1 MYDPARRSLGRR
13 ILDRAVGLAAAALFG
28 LLRLLGPDRASALCG
43 TVARA
48 IGPRLRA
55 SRTAR
60 DNLRRAMPELD
71 AAARERVVR
80 EVWDNL
86 GRVVGELP
94 HLRELSRTRV
104 EIVGDEILD
113 RIRASGRSL
122 IFFTAHT
129 GNWELSPHLLRMRG
143 IDINV
148 VYRTINNPHVDA
160 LVASHRAAASAG
172 AIAKGAAGAR
182 EAIRVLKSGGHM
194 GMLLD
199 QRMSD
204 GIAVPFF
211 GIEAMTPSAPASLAL
226 RHGAVLVPAHIVRLD
241 GARFRVVVGEPLDIA
256 ATGDRHADMYRIMAA
271 ANAEMERWIREAPGQ
286 WLWLHRRW
294 PKP

>member
-1 MYDPARRSLGRR
+1 MYDPDRRSLGRR
-13 ILDRAVGLAAAALFG
+13 VVDRAVGIAAAALFG
-28 LLRLLGPDRASALCG
+28 ALRLLGPDRASALCG
-43 TVARA
+43 AVARS

-71 AAARERVVR
+71 AAARERIVR

-94 HLRELSRTRV
+94 HLRELSETRV
-104 EIVGDEILD
+104 EIVGGEILE

-148 VYRTINNPHVDA
+148 VYRKINNPHVDA
-160 LVASHRAAASAG
+160 LVARYRAAASAG

-182 EAIRVLKSGGHM
+182 EAIRVLRSGGHM

-211 GIEAMTPSAPASLAL
+211 GIDAMTPAAPASLAL
-226 RHGAVLVPAHIVRLD
+226 RHGAALVPAHIVRLD
-241 GARFRVVVGEPLDIA
+241 GARFRVVVGEPLPVVP
-256 ATGDRHADMYRIMAA
+256 TGDRHADMHRIMAA
-271 ANAEMERWIREAPGQ
+271 VNAEMERWIREAPGQ